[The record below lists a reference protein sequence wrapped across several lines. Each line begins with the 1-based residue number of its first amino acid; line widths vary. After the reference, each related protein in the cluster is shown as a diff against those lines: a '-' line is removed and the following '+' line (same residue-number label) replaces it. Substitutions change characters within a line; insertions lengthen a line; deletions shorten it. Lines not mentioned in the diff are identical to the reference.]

1 MTALSHS
8 NFLQALGW
16 AVLNSLWQLALL
28 WVVYQLITAV
38 FKINKPAQKSSLSIL
53 FLYAGFAWFI
63 FTFISIAADKS
74 AAISSDYIG
83 LMNIDGNQAVN
94 NWLHTTL
101 PIASLLYLLLLV
113 LPALNFVRNF
123 RYVQV
128 IRRYGISK
136 ADVKWRMF
144 VQKVGSQMGINKPV
158 QVWMSELITSPVTI
172 GYLKPVILLPLAA
185 MNHLSVEQTE
195 AVLLHEL
202 SHIRRFDYLTNLI
215 TRIIQTILYFNPF
228 VKAFTT
234 IIERERERSCDDM
247 VIQFQ
252 YEPHGY
258 ASALLALEK
267 VSGLTR
273 QSLAV
278 PVSGNKRHELL
289 NRVESILGIQ
299 KKKGIPFNRI
309 AGVLAGILC
318 LIALNALLL
327 LGKPS
332 TRTTSAPGL
341 FTELTSPLL
350 FSPGDG
356 IGNAAA
362 IVSTPE
368 VKRNPIINHP
378 AEDKKSNEQP
388 ATVVNNNHARI
399 YVPVTD
405 KSTPNGSA
413 ASPFVNVNFIQNMLP
428 VLNAKEE
435 AQVHAAVAASRQ
447 VLAEGAWRVV
457 EDKIADAMTTAEKN
471 EVKIA
476 YKKAISKTDLKKIEA
491 NLRLAY
497 DQINWPK
504 VNSQLETALTEIKLD
519 SVQQVY
525 NIAIENLAGLQKEL
539 SLTDDQSI
547 PDTDITLRAVE
558 EKKREME
565 KAANKIKAVRTRNV
579 IHL

>member
-94 NWLHTTL
+94 NWLHTAL

-113 LPALNFVRNF
+113 LPALNFIRNF

-144 VQKVGSQMGINKPV
+144 VQKVGSHMGINKPV

-228 VKAFTT
+228 VKAFTN
-234 IIERERERSCDDM
+234 IIEREREKSCDEM

-273 QSLAV
+273 QSLTV
-278 PVSGNKRHELL
+278 PVSGNKRNELL

-318 LIALNALLL
+318 LIAFNALLL
-327 LGKPS
+327 LGKPAGKANA
-332 TRTTSAPGL
+332 APGL

-350 FSPGDG
+350 FSPGAEA
-356 IGNAAA
+356 GNVPE

-368 VKRNPIINHP
+368 IKSNTIINHP
-378 AEDKKSNEQP
+378 TEDKTVAQP
-388 ATVVNNNHARI
+388 AGTAANPERQ

-405 KSTPNGSA
+405 KLASNGSP
-413 ASPFVNVNFIQNMLP
+413 ASPFVNVNFVQNMLP

-435 AQVHAAVAASRQ
+435 AQIHAAVAASRQ
-447 VLAEGAWRVV
+447 VLAEGAWKVV
-457 EDKIADAMTTAEKN
+457 EDKIADAMTSAEKN

-476 YKKAISKTDLKKIEA
+476 YKKAISKTNLNKIEA
-491 NLRLAY
+491 NLRLA
-497 DQINWPK
+497 
-504 VNSQLETALTEIKLD
+504 
-519 SVQQVY
+519 
-525 NIAIENLAGLQKEL
+525 
-539 SLTDDQSI
+539 
-547 PDTDITLRAVE
+547 
-558 EKKREME
+558 
-565 KAANKIKAVRTRNV
+565 
-579 IHL
+579 